1 MQLNLQQSLK
11 MLDIEQG
18 GIFPEMKRSIIEN
31 NSFLII
37 SYGGTGGDALEVIKD
52 NLKRHLDP
60 VEMERCVRLLAIDT
74 DASAQ
79 QEEVPMMD
87 GNGQPIVTKVDRFT
101 GREFFWL
108 DNGPARQAVELYN
121 SDRSMQSWI
130 NPKTVERI
138 RADTTTVDGSGAS
151 GTRQLGRV
159 MLYPQQTVTALQ
171 TRITTLVNQITNGN
185 ANRLRVMIVSGI
197 SGGTGSGIVVD
208 ATYLIRHFISNMPGN
223 MAARADY
230 LGFLLLPPTGK
241 SNNPNDI
248 QKGDRNGI
256 AALKEIDHFMTI
268 ANRGEQYVANMQNQQ
283 IVSNSNI
290 FTNCYLIDGVF
301 TGYAVE
307 DPRAKAN
314 EVVSDCILDM
324 MTSQPAASKKGRTQA
339 TVDSFMSDASTYAY
353 QMVTHQSE
361 HKAPRSANYV
371 YCAIGHGKTLI
382 PIDLMKAYVAKMV
395 FDKIYALYHNAENVS
410 PEDVSTFVE
419 EVKVRGFSAKAPQA
433 QINAV
438 REAANRRF
446 ANPRQG
452 PYFTINLMKA
462 VAQFCTV
469 EIQKIGGRILASRAS
484 KEADIAQ
491 MVCIHDEA
499 LRLNNKIFETYTRVL
514 SEMGNYLRQQHG
526 ILCDSRKMQTYSGS
540 TYTFSP
546 IDFGGTDEKSVAVQ
560 RYLTGLVSRQRV
572 EAMASALVNEMINHR
587 AEWTQLSAP
596 EGQMPRF
603 DAGERI
609 RAFWAEQVGKI
620 VSSTIED
627 YLVKYYSGDPGARV
641 TMIQTPEGRR
651 PDEMSESYLKM
662 AAKEIVAQMLGSAGG
677 ARALAEM
684 QVQILPE
691 QNFNGHNIF
700 LVPASAPNLR
710 DYIEL
715 ELAEQLGSQTNL
727 TVDVLESFAD
737 DRLSCYSQYTGIP
750 AYMFTWVRRA
760 EPSYEQA
767 VNSAD
772 NGLHMSE
779 TKGGDRWQDYPN
791 LLPEGI
797 WDQLGGT
804 GYANNR
810 EKAIAERCRSLFARS
825 QALGLTMKNA
835 LATSNAVGEYT
846 MYTLPAALRPD
857 TALFK
862 GVDNEQKDTPA
873 WNLAA
878 KALDE
883 DVEQKALSLISAE
896 NWASIPKVEKNGLKD
911 ALANASRNPVSFES
925 RKLSFVNSVMTPL
938 VGADGHVP
946 EGWDEKLA
954 AELLRQLPAYMFDV
968 RGTVL
973 VLERVYAM
981 VEEAQKAKE
990 NVQAFA
996 HFLAADLFSYD
1007 PALFQWNYLEMGMER
1022 PLWEIDYTQADFLEK
1037 AKYFFMF
1044 GEFQK
1049 KAAVIRAAVGP
1060 DYTDKATDYERA
1072 EAIRKINALKARA
1085 GEYLAEVEKALA
1097 PDRTEPDQT
1106 RILTTASYRNEAKN
1120 YGYDSEEIVNFYR
1133 QLAMALKMVP
1143 QSNFKP

>member
-1 MQLNLQQSLK
+1 MKLNLSQSLR

-18 GIFPEMKRSIIEN
+18 GIFPEMKRSIIEG

-37 SYGGTGGDALEVIKD
+37 SYGGTGGDALEVIKA

-60 VEMERCVRLLAIDT
+60 AEMERSVRLLAIDT
-74 DASAQ
+74 DATAQ
-79 QEEVPMMD
+79 HEEVPGMD
-87 GNGQPIVTKVDRFT
+87 GNGQPIVTKVERFT

-108 DNGPARQAVELYN
+108 DNKPALQAVDLYS
-121 SDRSMQSWI
+121 SDRAMQGWI

-138 RADTTTVDGSGAS
+138 KADKNTVDGSGAS

-159 MLYPQQTVTALQ
+159 LLYPQQTVSALQ
-171 TRITTLVNQITNGN
+171 TRINALVNQLTNGN
-185 ANRLRVMIVSGI
+185 ANRLRVMIITGI

-208 ATYLIRHFISNMPGN
+208 ASYLIRHFISNMPGN
-223 MAARADY
+223 MTNRTDY

-248 QKGDRNGI
+248 MKGDRNGV

-268 ANRGEQYVANMQNQQ
+268 ANRGEQFVVNLQGQQ
-283 IVSNSNI
+283 IVSNCNI

-324 MTSQPAASKKGRTQA
+324 MTSQPAANKKGHTQA

-353 QMVTHQSE
+353 QMVTRQSE

-395 FDKIYALYHNAENVS
+395 FDKIYGLYRRAENVQ
-410 PEDVSTFVE
+410 PDDAGVFLE
-419 EVKVRGFSAKAPQA
+419 EVKVRGFTPKAPQA

-446 ANPRQG
+446 ANLKQG
-452 PYFTINLMKA
+452 PYYTINLMKA
-462 VAQFCTV
+462 VAQFCTA
-469 EIQKIGGRILASRAS
+469 EIQKIGGRILVSRAA
-484 KEADIAQ
+484 KEAEIAQ
-491 MVCIHDEA
+491 LVCIHDEA
-499 LRLNNKIFETYTRVL
+499 LRLNNVIFDTYTRVL

-526 ILCDSRKMQTYSGS
+526 ILCDSRKMRSYSGS

-546 IDFGGTDEKSVAVQ
+546 IDFGGTDDKSMAVQ
-560 RYLTGLVSRQRV
+560 RYLIGLVSPQRV
-572 EAMASALVNEMINHR
+572 GAMAGALVHEMITHR
-587 AEWTQLSAP
+587 AEWTQLAAP

-627 YLVKYYSGDPGARV
+627 YLVKYYSGNPDARV
-641 TMIQTPEGRR
+641 TMIQTPEGRK
-651 PDEMSESYLKM
+651 PDEMSETYLKI
-662 AAKEIVAQMLGSAGG
+662 AAKEIVTQMLGSAGG

-700 LVPASAPNLR
+700 LVPSSAPNLR
-710 DYIEL
+710 EYIEKELL
-715 ELAEQLGSQTNL
+715 EQKSGPSNEN
-727 TVDVLESFAD
+727 VDVLESFAD

-750 AYMFTWVRRA
+750 AYMFSWVRRA
-760 EPSYEQA
+760 EPSYETA
-767 VNSAD
+767 LNSAD
-772 NGLHMSE
+772 IGLHMSE

-804 GYANNR
+804 GYYNNR
-810 EKAIAERCRSLFARS
+810 EEAIAERCRTLFSKS

-835 LATSNAVGEYT
+835 LSNNNAVGEYT
-846 MYTLPAALRPD
+846 MFTLPETLRPD

-862 GVDNEQKDTPA
+862 GVDGEKKDTPA
-873 WNLAA
+873 WNLAV
-878 KALDE
+878 KALAE
-883 DVEQKALSLISAE
+883 DVENKAQALFLVE
-896 NWASIPKVEKNGLKD
+896 NWASVDMVEKAGLKD
-911 ALANASRNPVSFES
+911 ALANASKGPVSFDS
-925 RKLSFVNSVMTPL
+925 RKLAFVNTVMTPL
-938 VGADGHVP
+938 VGADKSVP
-946 EGWDEKLA
+946 EGWDEQLA
-954 AELLRQLPAYMFDV
+954 AELLRQLPSFMFDV

-973 VLERVYAM
+973 VMDRLYEL

-990 NVQAFA
+990 NVRAFA
-996 HFLAADLFSYD
+996 HFLSADLFSYD
-1007 PALFQWNYLEMGMER
+1007 PDLFQWNYLEMGMER
-1022 PLWEIDYTQADFLEK
+1022 PLWEIDYTQAEFLDK
-1037 AKYFFMF
+1037 ARYYFMF
-1044 GEFQK
+1044 REFQK
-1049 KAAVIRAAVGP
+1049 KAAAIRAAIGP
-1060 DYTDKATDYERA
+1060 DYLEKATDPERA
-1072 EAIRKINALKARA
+1072 AAIRKINSIKARA
-1085 GEYLAEVEKALA
+1085 AEYLAEVTKALT

-1106 RILTTASYRNEAKN
+1106 KILSTTAYRREAAN
-1120 YGYDSEEIVNFYR
+1120 LGYDAEEIVEFYR
-1133 QLAMALKMVP
+1133 QLAAALKLVP
-1143 QSNFKP
+1143 QSNFRP